1 VAPIGNAANVFLYI
15 IGIVVFG
22 LIYWLLN
29 GILDII
35 KATNVADTTTFSS
48 YDLMLYVWAG
58 IVIVYVLFGGLW
70 LIRSF
75 QKRDYEPGG
84 YE

>member
-1 VAPIGNAANVFLYI
+1 VEAIGNAANIFLYL
-15 IGIVVFG
+15 IGLIVFG
-22 LIYWLLN
+22 FLYWLLN
-29 GILDII
+29 GLTDII
-35 KATNVADTTTFSS
+35 KATNVADTTTFTS

-75 QKRDYEPGG
+75 QGQGSDMQ
-84 YE
+84 

>member
-1 VAPIGNAANVFLYI
+1 MEAIGNAANVFLYL

-35 KATNVADTTTFSS
+35 KATNVADTTTFTS

-75 QKRDYEPGG
+75 QNQGADIQ
-84 YE
+84 

>member
-1 VAPIGNAANVFLYI
+1 VETIGNAANVFLYL
-15 IGIVVFG
+15 IGLVVFG
-22 LIYWLLN
+22 LIYWLLD

-35 KATNVADTTTFSS
+35 KATNVADTTTFTS

-58 IVIVYVLFGGLW
+58 IVIVYAIFGGIW

-75 QKRDYEPGG
+75 QTKDYTPGG